1 MESLIL
7 QFSLKY
13 LEGIKF
19 QYVDVDFI
27 VAELKKGSTAI
38 SQKWHKDHIS
48 HLRPLSALKIEGRKA
63 IFIKSFL

>member
-27 VAELKKGSTAI
+27 VAELKKAR
-38 SQKWHKDHIS
+38 Q
-48 HLRPLSALKIEGRKA
+48 LLA
-63 IFIKSFL
+63 KSGTRITLVIWDP